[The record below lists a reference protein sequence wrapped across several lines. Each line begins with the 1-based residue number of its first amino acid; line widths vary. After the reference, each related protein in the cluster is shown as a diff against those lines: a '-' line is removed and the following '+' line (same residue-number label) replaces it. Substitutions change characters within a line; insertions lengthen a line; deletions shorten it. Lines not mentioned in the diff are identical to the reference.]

1 MKLLGIMTRLIE
13 EITSSRMVFANDLP
27 IHVKLFVQK
36 HFPLQSISFVEYKD
50 TEYEIYLNDGTEVN
64 FTENGIWKNIDCKQ
78 QAVPASLLP
87 EKAIT
92 LVRSL
97 FDDALIVKVG
107 KNTKGYEVTLSNAIC
122 LKTV

>member
-1 MKLLGIMTRLIE
+1 MKLLGIMTRLIA
-13 EITSSRMVFANDLP
+13 EITSSKMVFANDLP

-36 HFPLQSISFVEYKD
+36 HFPLQAISFVEHKE

-64 FTENGIWKNIDCKQ
+64 FTEKGIWKNIDCKQ

-87 EKAIT
+87 EKVVA
-92 LVRSL
+92 LVKSL

-122 LKTV
+122 LKTA

>member
-1 MKLLGIMTRLIE
+1 MTLLGIMNRLIA

-36 HFPLQSISFVEYKD
+36 HFPLQAISYVEHKD
-50 TEYEIYLNDGTEVN
+50 TEYEIYLNDGTQVN
-64 FTENGIWKNIDCKQ
+64 FTEDGMWKNIDCKQ

-87 EKAIT
+87 EKAVT
-92 LVRSL
+92 LVKSL

-107 KNTKGYEVTLSNAIC
+107 KITQGYEVTLSNAIC
-122 LKTV
+122 LKTA

>member
-1 MKLLGIMTRLIE
+1 MTLLGIMNRLIA
-13 EITSSRMVFANDLP
+13 EITSSKMVFVNDLP

-36 HFPLQSISFVEYKD
+36 HFPLQAISFVEHKD
-50 TEYEIYLNDGTEVN
+50 KEYEIYLNNGTEVN
-64 FTENGIWKNIDCKQ
+64 FTEDGMWENIDCKE

-87 EKAIT
+87 EKAVT
-92 LVRSL
+92 LVKSL

-122 LKTV
+122 LKMA